1 MGTSRKT
8 TKGESSAPRRARR
21 TSAPSAVGV
30 MEKDGD
36 KDGVVTSAAPAT
48 PSPAASMTDGAPVGH
63 DAIALRAYELFVASG
78 YQHGNELQH
87 WLTAEAE
94 LRAARGRARS

>member
-21 TSAPSAVGV
+21 TSAPGVGV
-30 MEKDGD
+30 MEKAAPDD
-36 KDGVVTSAAPAT
+36 VVTSARAT
-48 PSPAASMTDGAPVGH
+48 PSMTTATMNDSAPIGH

-94 LRAARGRARS
+94 LRADGRTARS